1 MSLLRSILDLDLA
14 PWVFVTAKATLA
26 ILIALAAGALFRRA
40 RASLRHAV
48 YAALFVLLL
57 LLPLSP
63 RVMPAMNVTVP
74 AQTQTVVKPSIP
86 VAGAILQHPTAAVVR
101 AQNGPRISLRD
112 VLAGLYLGGVFFL
125 LASLIAGIV
134 RLRRVAS
141 SGEVWLDGTRLAAEV
156 ACANGIR
163 RAVLVVISDEV
174 SVPMTFGF
182 RRQTIVVPATARLWD
197 DGALRRALRHELE
210 HVRRDDWALQLVARV
225 AVAVYWPHPLVWM
238 AWRRFCAEA
247 ERACDDAVVRT
258 FEAATYA
265 EQLVGLARTIK
276 RRSRMPALAMA
287 SPTRLSERVHA
298 ILDPSQR
305 RGPPG
310 RIASVTTVAVMALA
324 LVLFGSVRLVAAVIA
339 DEKPLHSED
348 VSGADDES
356 YAEMAVKAGERG
368 SIGRIQELLAH
379 GLDVN
384 HTFDGD
390 GTLLLIAA
398 RNGHREA
405 VEFLLD
411 HGADPNVPSPG
422 DGNPLIA
429 AAGHGQADIAA
440 LLLDRGARI
449 DEVVPGDENAL
460 ITASSCGSAEIVRL
474 LIARGA
480 NVNLGVLGRRH
491 RRPQPRLAHAA
502 DHGPA
507 QWAREC
513 REAFARSGSAM
524 IWSAV
529 RSRSSV
535 SRGGAE
541 TRRGGW

>member
-1 MSLLRSILDLDLA
+1 MNLLRSLLELDLA
-14 PWVFVTAKATLA
+14 PWVIVVAKATVA
-26 ILIALAAGALFRRA
+26 MLIALSAGIVFRRS

-48 YAALFVLLL
+48 YAALFILLL
-57 LLPLSP
+57 LLPFSP
-63 RVMPAMNVTVP
+63 RLMPAMKVTVP
-74 AQTQTVVKPSIP
+74 AGVKTAVQPSTP
-86 VAGAILQHPTAAVVR
+86 ALPSVLQLPAADLVSAPGV
-101 AQNGPRISLRD
+101 PLVSLRD
-112 VLAGLYLGGVFFL
+112 ALAGLYLGGVFFL
-125 LASLIAGIV
+125 LASLVAGVV
-134 RLRRVAS
+134 RLRRVAA

-163 RAVLVVISDEV
+163 RAVLVVVSGEI
-174 SVPMTFGF
+174 SVPLTFGF
-182 RRQTIVVPATARLWD
+182 RRQTIIVPAPARAWD
-197 DGALRRALRHELE
+197 DGALRRAIRHELE
-210 HVRRDDWALQLVARV
+210 HVRRDDWALQLIGRI
-225 AVAVYWPHPLVWM
+225 AVAVYWPHPLVWT

-265 EQLVGLARTIK
+265 DQLVGLARTLK

-305 RGPPG
+305 RGPHG
-310 RIASVTTVAVMALA
+310 RIASVTTVAAMAVALA
-324 LVLFGSVRLVAAVIA
+324 LFGSVHLVAAVIT
-339 DEKPLHSED
+339 DEKPWHSED
-348 VSGADDES
+348 VSGPDDES

-368 SIGRIQELLAH
+368 SIRRIQELLSR
-379 GLDVN
+379 GLDIN

-398 RNGHREA
+398 QHGHREA

-429 AAGHGQADIAA
+429 AAGHHQADIAS

-460 ITASSCGSAEIVRL
+460 ITASSCGSAEVVRV

-480 NVNLGVLGRRH
+480 NVNLGVWAYGTDSRKPDWRTPLIMARRH
-491 RRPQPRLAHAA
+491 GHEDVVKLLLAA
-502 DHGPA
+502 G
-507 QWAREC
+507 AR
-513 REAFARSGSAM
+513 
-524 IWSAV
+524 
-529 RSRSSV
+529 
-535 SRGGAE
+535 
-541 TRRGGW
+541 